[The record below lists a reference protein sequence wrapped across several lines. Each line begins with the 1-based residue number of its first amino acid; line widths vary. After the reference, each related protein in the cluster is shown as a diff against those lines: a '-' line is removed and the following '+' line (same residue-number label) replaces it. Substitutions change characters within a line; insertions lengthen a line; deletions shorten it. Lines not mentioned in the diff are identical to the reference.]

1 MIFVGDVHGA
11 FAEYASRMNGI
22 SRSIQV
28 GDMGIGF
35 GEDDKYVRLIGQ
47 EHRFIRG
54 NHDNPQKCLSLP
66 QYLGDYGYLED
77 EEIFF
82 VSGAFSVDGWARTA
96 HVNWWADEELTTLK
110 MDRAFDIYQEVKPKI
125 VVTHDCPYSLYRRIY
140 KRRRAHRSATATLFS
155 QMFKVHHPRAWIFGH
170 HHRSLRFEIGGTA
183 FFGLAILEVINL
195 EERGVGDEA
204 TNMHDGSSEVGKV
217 DAGS

>member
-11 FAEYASRMNGI
+11 FTEYQSRMIGI
-22 SRSIQV
+22 SNSIQV

-35 GEDDKYVRLIGQ
+35 GEDDKYVRLIGH

-54 NHDNPQKCLSLP
+54 NHDNPQKCAMFP

-82 VSGAFSVDGWARTA
+82 VSGAFSVDYWARTE

-110 MDRAFDIYQEVKPKI
+110 MNKAFDLYEQIKPKI
-125 VVTHDCPYSLYRRIY
+125 VVTHDCPFSLYRRIY
-140 KRRRAHRSATATLFS
+140 KRRRSHRSATATLLS
-155 QMFKVHHPRAWIFGH
+155 AMFKFHHPRAWIFGH

-183 FFGLAILEVINL
+183 FFGLGILEVINL
-195 EERGVGDEA
+195 EERETGNEA
-204 TNMHDGSSEVGKV
+204 IDLHDGATEIGKI
-217 DAGS
+217 DARG